1 MRSDTSIEEARAL
14 LDAARY
20 MVLGTAGE
28 DGKPWVSPVWFA
40 HSGYRELYW
49 VSAPE
54 ARHSRNL
61 AGRPEV
67 SIAIFDSGVL
77 PGDAAAVYMEAAAGR
92 AEDVEAGL
100 AVFNAESQAQGL
112 REWTADDVG
121 EGARHRLF
129 RAVAERQWVLGER
142 DTRVEVEL

>member
-1 MRSDTSIEEARAL
+1 MSAAEARAAI
-14 LDAARY
+14 DAARY
-20 MVLGTAGE
+20 MVLGTAGA
-28 DGKPWVSPVWFA
+28 DGSPWVSPVWFA

-54 ARHSRNL
+54 ARHTRNL
-61 AGRPEV
+61 ARRPEV
-67 SIAIFDSGVL
+67 SIAIFDSRVL
-77 PGDAAAVYMEAAAGR
+77 PGEASAVYMEAAAAQ

-100 AVFNAESQAQGL
+100 AVFNAESIAQGL
-112 REWTADDVG
+112 GEWTVDDVS

-129 RAVAERQWVLGER
+129 RAVAQRQWVLGER